1 MCNQAGEPAGT
12 ISTASVSHTVFS
24 YRWSQFLMS
33 VSMIGGEL
41 HLCVPACKD
50 PNEQIP
56 VIEQAL
62 VRVSCDGFLGSLAF
76 Y

>member
-1 MCNQAGEPAGT
+1 
-12 ISTASVSHTVFS
+12 
-24 YRWSQFLMS
+24 MS

-50 PNEQIP
+50 PDEQIP

>member
-1 MCNQAGEPAGT
+1 
-12 ISTASVSHTVFS
+12 
-24 YRWSQFLMS
+24 
-33 VSMIGGEL
+33 MIGSEH
-41 HLCVPACKD
+41 HLCIPACKD
-50 PNEQIP
+50 INEQIP